1 MHTFGVLWGGCV
13 SEFTLLLQGGIYSV
27 KINTPPPWKIMLL
40 PVTMPIT
47 LFQPAIIKIIALNNG
62 QELLVMIIEEDDA
75 SIIMRYESETLLGG
89 STMRAFFRANLHISL
104 YNDTRQGWLVGL
116 ILKNYIICVAW
127 FGSTA

>member
-1 MHTFGVLWGGCV
+1 MF
-13 SEFTLLLQGGIYSV
+13 
-27 KINTPPPWKIMLL
+27 L
-40 PVTMPIT
+40 PITMPIT

-62 QELLVMIIEEDDA
+62 QELLVMIIEEEDA

-116 ILKNYIICVAW
+116 ILKNCPIISFVLPGLAVLLELP
-127 FGSTA
+127 GLIPLHILI